1 MTEAH
6 LRIHLFG
13 AFNLFDGDQPITS
26 LNAARLQSLIAYLL
40 IHRAAP
46 QTRQQIAF
54 LFWPDS
60 SDAQAQTNL
69 RQLLHTIRK
78 RIPRSD
84 DLILVDEHTVGWR
97 TDADYTLDVQAFE
110 DALQAASA
118 ADGVPKINALE
129 RAAAVYAGDLLP
141 GGYDDWLIPVRE
153 RLAQEFVAAMEQLV
167 LLHEERRNYVAAIG
181 HARTLLRYDPLH
193 EATARSLMRLLALT
207 GDRTAALRVYHACAS
222 ALDRDL
228 GRGAECIHPRSL

>member
-1 MTEAH
+1 MDEAH
-6 LRIHLFG
+6 LHIHLFG
-13 AFNLFDGDQPITS
+13 AFTLFDDDQPITS

-54 LFWPDS
+54 LFWSDS

-69 RQLLHTIRK
+69 RQLLYRIKK
-78 RIPRSD
+78 RLPRAD
-84 DLILVDEHTVGWR
+84 DYLLSDEHTVGWQ
-97 TDADYTLDVQAFE
+97 TGANYALDLEEFE
-110 DALQAASA
+110 EALRAASA
-118 ADGVPKINALE
+118 ADGPAKINALE

-141 GGYDDWLIPVRE
+141 NCYDDWLIPVRE
-153 RLAQEFVAAMEQLV
+153 RLAQEYVATMEQLV
-167 LLHEERRNYVAAIG
+167 LLHEERRNYDAAID

-193 EATARSLMRLLALT
+193 EASTRRLMRLLVLT

-222 ALDRDL
+222 ALEQEL
-228 GRGAECIHPRSL
+228 GVEPSPATPRGL